1 VGRDERDDGQL
12 RVRHGRVVV
21 VLVVGLGRG
30 VVDGVEVEVVGPA
43 DDAIVAGELV
53 QRGVAR
59 QRVVLQEV
67 LGGLLVDGLVVC
79 LIACAGFDQW
89 ERVVSVHRKLKALRH
104 GSGPLL
110 LACA

>member
-1 VGRDERDDGQL
+1 VGRDDGDDGPL
-12 RVRHGRVVV
+12 RVRHER
-21 VLVVGLGRG
+21 VLVVAAVDRG
-30 VVDGVEVEVVGPA
+30 VVDGVVVEVVGPA
-43 DDAIVAGELV
+43 HDAIVADELV

-67 LGGLLVDGLVVC
+67 LGGLLEDGLVVC
-79 LIACAGFDQW
+79 LVACAGFDQW

>member
-1 VGRDERDDGQL
+1 VGRDDGDDRR
-12 RVRHGRVVV
+12 RVRHGRV
-21 VLVVGLGRG
+21 LVVAAVGRG
-30 VVDGVEVEVVGPA
+30 VVLVDGVEFEVVGPA
-43 DDAIVAGELV
+43 HDAIVADELV

-59 QRVVLQEV
+59 QSVVLQEV

-79 LIACAGFDQW
+79 LVACAGFDQW

>member
-1 VGRDERDDGQL
+1 M
-12 RVRHGRVVV
+12 
-21 VLVVGLGRG
+21 GRG
-30 VVDGVEVEVVGPA
+30 VVLVDGVELEVVGPA
-43 DDAIVAGELV
+43 IVADELV

-67 LGGLLVDGLVVC
+67 LGRLLEDGLVVC
-79 LIACAGFDQW
+79 LVACAGFDQW

>member
-1 VGRDERDDGQL
+1 MGRDERDDRL
-12 RVRHGRVVV
+12 NVRHGRVV

-43 DDAIVAGELV
+43 DAIVADELV

-67 LGGLLVDGLVVC
+67 LGRVLVDGLVVC
-79 LIACAGFDQW
+79 LIACAGFD
-89 ERVVSVHRKLKALRH
+89 E
-104 GSGPLL
+104 
-110 LACA
+110 